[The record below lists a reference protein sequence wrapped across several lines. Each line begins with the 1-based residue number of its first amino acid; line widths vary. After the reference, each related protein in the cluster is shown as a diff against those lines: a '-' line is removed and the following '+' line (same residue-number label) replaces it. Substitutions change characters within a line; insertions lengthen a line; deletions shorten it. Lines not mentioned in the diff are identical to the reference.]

1 VYSRDVAFSPSVK
14 SAQARKGS
22 RAAYRRVEERGS
34 WQTRI
39 TPNLAAF
46 IGAQRSVFLVTGN
59 AEGQP
64 YIQQRGGPPGYLRVL
79 DDKTLGT
86 VPN

>member
-1 VYSRDVAFSPSVK
+1 VK
-14 SAQARKGS
+14 KPAGD
-22 RAAYRRVEERGS
+22 
-34 WQTRI
+34 
-39 TPNLAAF
+39 NLAAF

-64 YIQQRGGPPGYLRVL
+64 CIQHRGGPPGFLRVL